1 MNAAAYRHQL
11 VSLLPRSAF
20 GAFNVEAES
29 KVSAVI
35 GAIAM
40 ELARVDERAG
50 DLINESDPRTISE
63 TLPEWE
69 AMLGLPDPCVPFEQ
83 STAQRIQ
90 AVVAKYIARGGQS
103 PAYFV
108 AVAAA
113 LGFVITIT
121 EFHRFTAN
129 SRADESCWGS
139 AWAFAWQVNAP
150 EASVQYFDA
159 NSSADDPAAWWSNE
173 ILECVMRRLK
183 PAHTTVVF
191 AYGA

>member
-1 MNAAAYRHQL
+1 MNADAYRRQL
-11 VSLLPRSAF
+11 VALLPRSAF
-20 GAFNVEAES
+20 GVFNVEAES
-29 KVSAVI
+29 KISAVL

-40 ELARVDERAG
+40 ELARVDQRGA
-50 DLINESDPRTISE
+50 DLINETDPRTISE

-69 AMLGLPDPCVPFEQ
+69 QMLGLPDPCVPFEQ
-83 STAQRIQ
+83 STSQRVR
-90 AVVAKYIARGGQS
+90 AVVAKFIARGGQS

-121 EFHRFTAN
+121 EFSAFDAN
-129 SRADESCWGS
+129 SLADKACLGT
-139 AWAFAWQVNAP
+139 AWSFAWQVNAP
-150 EASVQYFDA
+150 QASVSYFDA
-159 NSSADDPAAWWSNE
+159 TSSADDPAAWWSNE

-191 AYGA
+191 AYAA